1 MLIMRSNFSLKGII
15 IPTQGTTSSHPN
27 DKYKRWEE
35 SKKDLNQNK
44 VNEFQNTLNDITQPS
59 KDSIIA
65 IMTKIEGMFKTTR
78 NNTFSKQKVVRHNN
92 KTSTNSKPW
101 FSNKCRQAQQKC
113 HLAWRMF
120 KINRTHQNHRENL
133 TSSNTYKREI
143 NKSITNYKRMMRNKL
158 RQMKQKSPK
167 DFWNYVNCLN
177 RKTSNSDIKID
188 SLFDFF
194 KNLNSTEHD
203 DGDDSRK
210 KLGVPNF
217 DSDALN
223 IEVTEDEIMNCIK
236 KLKNVKSP
244 GTDEIIDEYIKISCP
259 LLLPIY
265 VKLFN
270 ILDTG
275 NIPESWLIGVIKP

>member
-1 MLIMRSNFSLKGII
+1 M
-15 IPTQGTTSSHPN
+15 
-27 DKYKRWEE
+27 
-35 SKKDLNQNK
+35 
-44 VNEFQNTLNDITQPS
+44 
-59 KDSIIA
+59 
-65 IMTKIEGMFKTTR
+65 
-78 NNTFSKQKVVRHNN
+78 
-92 KTSTNSKPW
+92 
-101 FSNKCRQAQQKC
+101 
-113 HLAWRMF
+113 
-120 KINRTHQNHRENL
+120 
-133 TSSNTYKREI
+133 
-143 NKSITNYKRMMRNKL
+143 
-158 RQMKQKSPK
+158 
-167 DFWNYVNCLN
+167 N
-177 RKTSNSDIKID
+177 RKASNSDIKID

-210 KLGVPNF
+210 ELGVPNF

-244 GTDEIIDEYIKISCP
+244 GADEIIDEYIKISCP

-275 NIPESWLIGVIKP
+275 NIPES

>member
-1 MLIMRSNFSLKGII
+1 M
-15 IPTQGTTSSHPN
+15 
-27 DKYKRWEE
+27 
-35 SKKDLNQNK
+35 
-44 VNEFQNTLNDITQPS
+44 NEIQNTLNDITQPS

-65 IMTKIEGMFKTTR
+65 IMTKIEGIFKTTR
-78 NNTFSKQKVVRHNN
+78 NNTFTKQKVVRHNN
-92 KTSTNSKPW
+92 KTRTNSKPW

-113 HLAWRMF
+113 HLARRMF
-120 KINRTHQNHRENL
+120 KINRTHQNHRELL

-143 NKSITNYKRMMRNKL
+143 TKSITNYKRMMRNKF

-167 DFWNYVNCLN
+167 DFWNYVNSLN

-210 KLGVPNF
+210 ELGVPNF

-275 NIPESWLIGVIKP
+275 NIPESWLIGVCGVFCEFVTFPLVSWVRCGT